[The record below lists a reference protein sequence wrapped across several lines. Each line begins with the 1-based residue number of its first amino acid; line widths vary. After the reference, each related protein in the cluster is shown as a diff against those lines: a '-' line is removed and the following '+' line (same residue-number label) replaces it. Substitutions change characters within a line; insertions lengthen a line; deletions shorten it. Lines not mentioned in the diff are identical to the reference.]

1 MSMINVKPS
10 IKKVFEMSGVL
21 KLIPIEEVENIG
33 GTEFEECV
41 WKWNEVRVFKQ
52 II

>member
-1 MSMINVKPS
+1 MINVKPS

-41 WKWNEVRVFKQ
+41 
-52 II
+52 